1 MVGPEDLVFA
11 PVVLPLLGAAV
22 TFCAKAF
29 LKNTAAKV
37 LEYTGVFI
45 GLALPWLVFIH
56 TVPIVLSGDVVQ
68 GVIGNW
74 HADVGIMYRFDGL
87 SWLVNL
93 LGFSVGGAAWIYS
106 LGAGPRGPEF
116 STVFLILIAAI
127 AATAMAADLFNLFV
141 CLEVMGMAS
150 YVLIADSGKP
160 GATLAAFSYL
170 MLSSTAMVFFL
181 LGFYGFYRLTGSI
194 SYEGISIGLRN
205 LPDAGGVVASV
216 SLALVVSSV
225 LIRVAVMPLHNW
237 LPDAHAMAPHA
248 VSAILSGVL
257 IKIPLFALSR
267 VVSIMPAGAGIG
279 QLMGYVGAVTAVV
292 AVVAALSQK
301 DAKRLLAYHSIS
313 QIGYVVSAWGMAI
326 HVGISS
332 ETGIA
337 LMTAAFLHAF
347 YHALFK
353 ALLFLSVGTTIDC
366 TAERDVYVLRGAA
379 GALRKSGEKIPITL
393 ISFLIGALS
402 ISAIPPFNGY
412 ASKAALSYAM
422 KGSPHQYL
430 LTAAGVGTVASFIK
444 LSRIYW
450 PQRKPSAIQKNVIP
464 NEMVASQDPAVPPRR
479 IHWAIH
485 LSQGFL
491 GLLCIIGGVAAP
503 DIHAFVMRLLS
514 ASGNYTEPSLILY
527 SHENLMKT
535 LITTVLGIALFFLA
549 TTKPGSAFLKAIRER
564 PRNFQGLFVSFSL
577 SVAALTA
584 WLLV

>member
-29 LKNTAAKV
+29 LKNAAAKV
-37 LEYTGVFI
+37 MEYTGVFI

-56 TVPIVLSGDVVQ
+56 TAPIVLSGDAIQ

-116 STVFLILIAAI
+116 STVFLILFAAI
-127 AATAMAADLFNLFV
+127 AATSMAVDLFNLFV

-150 YVLIADSGKP
+150 YVLIADSDKH
-160 GATLAAFSYL
+160 GAVLAAFSYL
-170 MLSSTAMVFFL
+170 MVSSTAMVFFL

-194 SYEGISIGLRN
+194 SYEGIAIGLRN
-205 LPDAGGVVASV
+205 LPDAGGAVASISMV
-216 SLALVVSSV
+216 LVVSAV

-237 LPDAHAMAPHA
+237 LPDAHAMASHA

-267 VVSIMPAGAGIG
+267 VVSIMPDGAKIG
-279 QLMGYVGAVTAVV
+279 QLMGYAGAVTAVA

-313 QIGYVVSAWGMAI
+313 QIGYVVSAWGMAV

-337 LMTAAFLHAF
+337 LMSAAFLHAF

-353 ALLFLSVGTTIDC
+353 ALLFLSVGTTIDR
-366 TAERDVYVLRGAA
+366 TAERNVYALRGAA
-379 GALRKSGEKIPITL
+379 STLRASGEKLPITL

-422 KGSPHQYL
+422 EGSPHQYL
-430 LTAAGVGTVASFIK
+430 LTAASVGTVASFIK
-444 LSRIYW
+444 LSRIYL
-450 PQRKPSAIQKNVIP
+450 PQRKPAAIRKN
-464 NEMVASQDPAVPPRR
+464 AVPKDMAVSHGPVVPPKRV
-479 IHWAIH
+479 HWAIH

-491 GLLCIIGGVAAP
+491 GVLCILGGVAAP

-527 SHENLMKT
+527 SREHLMKT
-535 LITTVLGIALFFLA
+535 LITTVLGIVLFFLA
-549 TTKPGSAFLKAIRER
+549 TTKPGSAFLKALRER
-564 PRNFQGLFVSFSL
+564 PYSFQGMFVSFSL
-577 SVAALTA
+577 SVVVLAA